1 MGQLPDNIHGQL
13 YELLDLHIAAQYKP
27 ELEYDFGGLLF
38 IAFVVQDI
46 PAYLAITFANA
57 PYNEPPTPRDL
68 EYSLQLQE
76 QDDCVFLKR
85 DTLQAFQHDLA
96 VLSEFLTVV
105 QHIAAHAQEVGSQ
118 KLFDIIKPPMRTTPL
133 FDKKNPSPDEI
144 AGNDP
149 V

>member
-1 MGQLPDNIHGQL
+1 MRQLPNNIHGQL
-13 YELLDLHIAAQYKP
+13 YELLNLHIAAQYKP
-27 ELEYDFGGLLF
+27 ELEYDSGGSLF
-38 IAFVVQDI
+38 ISFVVQDI

-57 PYNEPPTPRDL
+57 RYNEPPTPRRL

-85 DTLQAFQHDLA
+85 DTLQAFGHDLTA
-96 VLSEFLTVV
+96 LGAFLTVA
-105 QHIAAHAQEVGSQ
+105 QHIAERAQEVGAQ

-133 FDKKNPSPDEI
+133 FDQKNKPPDGI
-144 AGNDP
+144 DDNDP